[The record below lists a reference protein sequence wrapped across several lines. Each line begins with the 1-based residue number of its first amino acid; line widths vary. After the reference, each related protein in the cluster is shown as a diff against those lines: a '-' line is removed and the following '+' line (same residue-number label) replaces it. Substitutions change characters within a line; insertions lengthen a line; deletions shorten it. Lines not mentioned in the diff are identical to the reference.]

1 MLTPAESHRPTSYTH
16 NTIKLR
22 LLKNLMTA
30 LGVVYIRSLYEDGGV
45 HVRLVTSKT
54 RVAPLKRQTIP
65 HLELLG
71 ALILAQLINSLDLT
85 EGNVKTFYWTDSTT
99 ALCWIRNEKPWKQYV
114 QRVDKIRRLTSKN
127 DWRHCPGKQNPADL
141 PSRGTSAKD
150 LTNNAIWWNGPE
162 FLHQPETEWPTNES
176 THFGDEEALK
186 EAANNAVNITH
197 SLVNSTANEPTTPKV
212 DNLIDITRFSDLTK
226 LLRVTALVVKFVN
239 KLKSTVPTKS
249 SSGSG
254 TEILTALELTNAEEL
269 WIKAVQA
276 SSFNKEIKFLRDH
289 RQNKA
294 VPPTYVSQFGLF
306 LENGIVKCKGRINN
320 AELLG
325 SARNPI
331 LLPAKHDFVPLVIKK
346 VHASVKHCGL
356 RDTHYDKRAI
366 LDLERSQS
374 SKASDQ
380 KLRDLFANQWNAIQV
395 SDNS

>member
-1 MLTPAESHRPTSYTH
+1 MDE
-16 NTIKLR
+16 
-22 LLKNLMTA
+22 
-30 LGVVYIRSLYEDGGV
+30 
-45 HVRLVTSKT
+45 
-54 RVAPLKRQTIP
+54 
-65 HLELLG
+65 
-71 ALILAQLINSLDLT
+71 
-85 EGNVKTFYWTDSTT
+85 
-99 ALCWIRNEKPWKQYV
+99 
-114 QRVDKIRRLTSKN
+114 IRRLTSKN

-162 FLHQPETEWPTNES
+162 FLYQPETEWPTNES

-186 EAANNAVNITH
+186 EAAKNAVNITH

-276 SSFNKEIKFLRDH
+276 SSFNEEIKFLRDH

-356 RDTHYDKRAI
+356 RDTLTTIRERFWILRGREAVKRVI
-366 LDLERSQS
+366 KNCVICLRINGMPYKSQS
-374 SKASDQ
+374 TPDLLSERVSEDPPFTHVGLDFVGPLNIVNGHANGSSKVYVFVYMCVDQ
-380 KLRDLFANQWNAIQV
+380 GYTLRAM
-395 SDNS
+395 